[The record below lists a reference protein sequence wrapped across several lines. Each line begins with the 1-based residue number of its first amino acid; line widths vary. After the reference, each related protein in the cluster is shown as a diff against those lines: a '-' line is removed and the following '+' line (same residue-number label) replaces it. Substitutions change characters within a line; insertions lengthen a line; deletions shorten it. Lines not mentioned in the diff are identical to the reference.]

1 MKFLAVTACTVG
13 VAHTFMAAEK
23 LELAAKSL
31 GHEIKVET
39 QGAGGIDNRITS
51 EEIASADAVI
61 FAVDTGVL
69 EKERFEDSLVL
80 ECKIKDAIKRPEDI
94 FKKLEKVLGEK

>member
-61 FAVDTGVL
+61 FAEIGRAHV
-69 EKERFEDSLVL
+69 
-80 ECKIKDAIKRPEDI
+80 
-94 FKKLEKVLGEK
+94 